1 VVTRTAQIFR
11 PEENLHLTIPA
22 DACRVIPEGL

>member
-1 VVTRTAQIFR
+1 VFTRTAQIFR

-22 DACRVIPEGL
+22 DACRVIPEGP